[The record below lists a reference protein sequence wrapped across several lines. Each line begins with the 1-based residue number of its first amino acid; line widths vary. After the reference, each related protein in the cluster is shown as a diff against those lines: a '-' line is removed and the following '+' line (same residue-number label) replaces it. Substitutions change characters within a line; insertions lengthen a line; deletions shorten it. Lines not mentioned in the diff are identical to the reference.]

1 MGCKE
6 RVSLAIQH
14 KIPDKVPKGEL
25 EIDKSLREKLL
36 GKEATGNDFINEIK
50 VREFLHMDIA
60 PLCYLDRPESKVI
73 EVKPSGEKIIEDVWK
88 NQYLVSE
95 RTTKQ
100 IKPAIKDIK
109 DVYKYQFPSLEIF
122 KPDTIKRWVNETDFF
137 VFAQLDGGFNGVYPF
152 FGLTEFLIYSKT
164 NPEEI
169 RYFVNKT
176 IDYWIELVKII
187 IKAEPDG
194 ILIGDDMAFK
204 TGTLMSPSSLRELVF
219 PAMKREVK
227 EIKKLTGL
235 PVFLHSDGNLNEIM
249 DDIVDM
255 GFDGVQSL
263 QPSAGMNIEEIKNK
277 YGDKLCLWGNVD
289 LDYLLPSGKPEE
301 IEEKVKWLIKV
312 AGKNG
317 GYILSTCNILTKD
330 VPVENAIAMYETG
343 EKYGKYK
350 GE

>member
-36 GKEATGNDFINEIK
+36 GKEVTGDDFIDEIR

-73 EVKPSGEKIIEDVWK
+73 EVKPSGEKIIEDIWG

-95 RTTKQ
+95 NTTKQ

-169 RYFVNKT
+169 KYFVN
-176 IDYWIELVKII
+176 
-187 IKAEPDG
+187 
-194 ILIGDDMAFK
+194 
-204 TGTLMSPSSLRELVF
+204 R
-219 PAMKREVK
+219 
-227 EIKKLTGL
+227 
-235 PVFLHSDGNLNEIM
+235 
-249 DDIVDM
+249 
-255 GFDGVQSL
+255 
-263 QPSAGMNIEEIKNK
+263 
-277 YGDKLCLWGNVD
+277 
-289 LDYLLPSGKPEE
+289 
-301 IEEKVKWLIKV
+301 
-312 AGKNG
+312 
-317 GYILSTCNILTKD
+317 
-330 VPVENAIAMYETG
+330 AI
-343 EKYGKYK
+343 
-350 GE
+350 